1 MKLFCKGKY
10 HNQPAGLHFDG
21 PGVIDIDEAKAQ
33 FLLRDAPENFE
44 PAVEPLTPAPLPKV
58 EGIEEPPVDKM
69 VKAPSRKKGV

>member
-10 HNQPAGLHFDG
+10 HNQPVGLHFDG

-44 PAVEPLTPAPLPKV
+44 VAVAAIPVPVEVVAEAFDAPAA
-58 EGIEEPPVDKM
+58 DKM